1 MMAKSQSGGTMTVD
15 RNVFG
20 GLARQLE
27 ARLTDYHF
35 LCRRMGEDHSIV
47 GDCMEDIRRLCERL
61 AALWDAGDNGS
72 EGS

>member
-1 MMAKSQSGGTMTVD
+1 MAVD

-35 LCRRMGEDHSIV
+35 LCRRMGEDHLIV
-47 GDCMEDIRRLCERL
+47 GDCMEDIRAICERL
-61 AALWDAGDNGS
+61 VALWDAD
-72 EGS
+72 ETDPEAP

>member
-1 MMAKSQSGGTMTVD
+1 MAVD

-47 GDCMEDIRRLCERL
+47 SDCMEDIR
-61 AALWDAGDNGS
+61 ALS
-72 EGS
+72 EQIVSLWESDEPDGEAS

>member
-1 MMAKSQSGGTMTVD
+1 MAVD

-35 LCRRMGEDHSIV
+35 LCRRMGEEHSIV
-47 GDCMEDIRRLCERL
+47 GDCMEDIRALSARLV
-61 AALWDAGDNGS
+61 ALWETEDTDGEES
-72 EGS
+72 